1 MISGVASPDDT
12 FNIYYA
18 ERSIWHVHFI
28 VPGTPGHGSMLLKN
42 TAGEKVRGLL
52 DRFIDYRNT
61 QVKRLNDHPELTI
74 GDVTTVNVTMMNGG
88 VQSNVVPPE
97 YKVTIDMRIAL
108 DVDHQEFEHMFRKWC
123 DESGEGIEYTFE
135 QKQPKVPP
143 TKTDKTNPYWIAFKE
158 AVDEL

>member
-1 MISGVASPDDT
+1 
-12 FNIYYA
+12 
-18 ERSIWHVHFI
+18 
-28 VPGTPGHGSMLLKN
+28 MLLKN
-42 TAGEKVRGLL
+42 TAGEKVRSLL

-97 YKVTIDMRIAL
+97 YIVTIDMRIAL
-108 DVDHQEFEHMFRKWC
+108 DVDHQEFEQMFRKWC

-143 TKTDKTNPYWIAFKE
+143 TKTDKSNPYWIAFKE
-158 AVDEL
+158 AVDQL

>member
-1 MISGVASPDDT
+1 
-12 FNIYYA
+12 
-18 ERSIWHVHFI
+18 
-28 VPGTPGHGSMLLKN
+28 MLLKN
-42 TAGEKVRGLL
+42 TAGEKVRSLL

-97 YKVTIDMRIAL
+97 YIVTIDMRIAL
-108 DVDHQEFEHMFRKWC
+108 DVDHQEFEQMFRKWC

-143 TKTDKTNPYWIAFKE
+143 TKTDKSNPYWIAFKE
-158 AVDEL
+158 AVDQLWDDTKSWNWKIF

>member
-1 MISGVASPDDT
+1 
-12 FNIYYA
+12 
-18 ERSIWHVHFI
+18 
-28 VPGTPGHGSMLLKN
+28 MLLKN
-42 TAGEKVRGLL
+42 TAGEKVRSLL

-97 YKVTIDMRIAL
+97 YIVTIDMRIAL
-108 DVDHQEFEHMFRKWC
+108 DVDHQEFEQMFRKWC

-143 TKTDKTNPYWIAFKE
+143 TKTDKSNPYWIAFKE
-158 AVDEL
+158 AVDQLWDDTKSCNWKIF